1 MHVLDEQNRGKR
13 KMFTTREMWQ
23 VLLTAAQPLL
33 QSLLWGEKI
42 PLKLWIQHLKP
53 SSASL
58 HHVVQRW
65 RILNVQNSTRIS
77 SLVLLAL
84 LQM

>member
-1 MHVLDEQNRGKR
+1 MYSMNKTGVGGKCLQLG
-13 KMFTTREMWQ
+13 KMWQ
-23 VLLTAAQPLL
+23 VHLAAAQPLL

-42 PLKLWIQHLKP
+42 PLKLWVQHLDP
-53 SSASL
+53 ASASL

-65 RILNVQNSTRIS
+65 HILNVQNSTRIS

-84 LQM
+84 LHM